1 MFDPALLRSLTG
13 TPLRVECDILPARP
27 LYPASWPGAWSV
39 VRITAHNAGSTGRG
53 EATLRPGTAAH
64 RPTALRSQ
72 LDRARPALLHM
83 ISPTELPA
91 LLPAGPLR
99 SAMDTALWDLLAK
112 RTGQPVWDL
121 VGAER
126 PRPVPLVHTVE
137 RGGPETLAG
146 ELERSADFDALRV
159 ELGARAV
166 EDDLA
171 RLTAVRRRRP
181 DAWLM
186 AAADGAWDVDRLRVM
201 LPVLHDHGVRLL
213 EQPLPEAESGVLSTL
228 RRPFPIITRT
238 AYGDDRDVGPLV
250 SRYDGIRLTLDAVGG
265 LTTALRLMEQADQLG
280 LLVLLGSPPATP
292 RSWAA
297 ALQAAPGAHYVN
309 YTPGLTLRDGAGPV
323 RPTDGALAPLPAPL
337 WG

>member
-27 LYPASWPGAWSV
+27 LCPATWPGAWSV
-39 VRITAHNAGSTGRG
+39 VRITARNAGSTGRG
-53 EATLRPGTAAH
+53 EATLRPGVAAH
-64 RPTALRSQ
+64 CPTALRSQ
-72 LDRARPALLHM
+72 LDRARPALHRM
-83 ISPTELPA
+83 ITPTDLPA

-121 VGAER
+121 MGAPR
-126 PRPVPLVHTVE
+126 PGPVPLVHTVE
-137 RGGPETLAG
+137 RGEPETLAG
-146 ELERSADFDALRV
+146 ELEQSADFDGLRV
-159 ELGARAV
+159 KLGAPAV

-171 RLTAVRRRRP
+171 RLSAVRERRP

-201 LPVLHDHGVRLL
+201 LPALHDHGVRLL
-213 EQPLPEAESGVLSTL
+213 EQPLPETESGVLSTL

-238 AYGDDRDVGPLV
+238 AYGDDRDVDRLV
-250 SRYDGIRLTLDAVGG
+250 SRYDGIRLSLDAVGG
-265 LTTALRLMEQADQLG
+265 LTTALRLMERADQLG

-309 YTPGLTLRDGAGPV
+309 YTPGLTLPGGTEPV